1 MTARLLLKHEGIT
14 LNRYPLDREE
24 TTIGRIG
31 DNHIQLDDAAVSSRH
46 ARIVR
51 TPNPYLDGHYDYRL
65 EDLDST
71 NGTKLNG
78 NRITQAV
85 LKHDDVIQIGAHR
98 FIFDSGQIV
107 DHGTTAIYLP
117 EEDD

>member
-1 MTARLLLKHEGIT
+1 MARLLLKHEGIT
-14 LNRYPLDREE
+14 LNRYSLDRDE
-24 TTIGRIG
+24 TTIGRLG

-46 ARIVR
+46 ARILRVA
-51 TPNPYLDGHYDYRL
+51 NPYLDGHYDYHL

-78 NRITQAV
+78 NRIGKAL

-98 FIFDSGQIV
+98 FVFDSGQIV
-107 DHGTTAIYLP
+107 DHETTAIYLP
-117 EEDD
+117 DD